1 MTNYLLKISNLVVH
15 FYRYEGVV
23 KALDGVNLRIG
34 YKEILG
40 LVGETGSGKTVT
52 ALSIMRLVPSPGKII
67 QGEILFEGRDLLKL
81 DDEEIRKIRGKEI
94 SMIFQEPK
102 AALNPILTVGFQ
114 LKEAIEAHS
123 SLSDKE
129 AEDIIIDMLKKVGL
143 PDPRSLLKRYPHE
156 LSGGMAQRIMI
167 AMALL
172 MKPKLLIAD
181 EPTSALDV
189 TVQAQIIQLIRDLVS
204 EIGSSVL
211 YITHD
216 LSVAAELCDKVAV
229 MYAGNI
235 VEYGSIFDIFDN
247 PMHPYTKGLLAA
259 IPRLGHEL
267 YTIEGEIPNLMN
279 PPKGCRFH
287 PRCPHAMEICSKV
300 KPPSIWLNRN
310 RMVACHLY
318 SEEV

>member
-1 MTNYLLKISNLVVH
+1 MREDLLRINNLVVH
-15 FYRYEGVV
+15 FHRYEGVV

-34 YKEILG
+34 HKEILG
-40 LVGETGSGKTVT
+40 LVGETGSGKTIT
-52 ALSIMRLVPSPGKII
+52 ALSIMRLVPPPGKIV

-81 DDEEIRKIRGKEI
+81 SNEEMRRIRGKEI
-94 SMIFQEPK
+94 SMIFQEPR
-102 AALNPILTVGFQ
+102 AALNPILPVGFQ
-114 LKEAIEAHS
+114 LREALEAHS
-123 SLSDKE
+123 SLSNKE
-129 AEDIIIDMLKKVGL
+129 AEGLIMGMLEKVGL
-143 PDPRSLLKRYPHE
+143 PNPRSLLKRYPHE
-156 LSGGMAQRIMI
+156 LSGGMAQRVMI

-189 TVQAQIIQLIRDLVS
+189 TVQAQIIQLIKDLVS

-216 LSVAAELCDKVAV
+216 LGIAAELCDKVAV

-247 PMHPYTKGLLAA
+247 PLHPYTKGLLAA

-267 YTIEGEIPNLMN
+267 YTIKGEIPNLIN

-300 KPPSIWLNRN
+300 KPPPLWLGKN

-318 SEEV
+318 SEE